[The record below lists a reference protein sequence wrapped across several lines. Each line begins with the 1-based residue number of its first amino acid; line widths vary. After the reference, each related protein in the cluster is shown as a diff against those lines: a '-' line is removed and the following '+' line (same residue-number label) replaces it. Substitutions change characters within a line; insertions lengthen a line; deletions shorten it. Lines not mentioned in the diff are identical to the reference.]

1 VINVTLFIIVI
12 LFFQLFNF
20 YLWDYSKFSIIREK
34 RFHLD
39 IQLQIEDIIEKK
51 GSDFELSKLFKAYIK
66 EYKTSLPQLFEKN
79 QGKDFLVK
87 HTRKLDSIISL
98 MYKTILRRLFGNYM
112 PMRSAIPIAIV
123 ALGSYGREQLCV
135 HSDIDLLIVYEEV
148 EGFNTQLIIEKL
160 FYLALDSGLKLGHRV
175 HNVTDLFH
183 SANEDITIRTALM
196 ESRFITGAPFAWQA
210 TQKELTKIRL
220 YNQKEFILAKV
231 EEAQVRRKKYPN
243 SMQPNIKESVGGL
256 RDTQLLY
263 WIAQTIY
270 GVRNLKELGHKLFSE
285 EEYREYRVAIELLF
299 RVRSALHLIAN
310 KQEDRLL
317 LEYMPQVTQ
326 LLGFQDDKKM
336 ASKVLQA
343 QWRINNFTQ
352 IFTKKMVRPYIVDM
366 NYVREVKKHR
376 LSQGIYEYN
385 SRLFASYN
393 LKYRSINF
401 LLELLVSLDD
411 KFYHFDAGILN
422 QFTYTKISHP
432 LTKKTYG
439 LLKEL
444 FKREHSYSFFKLF
457 YDAGILHK
465 LFANFRK
472 VLHLP
477 QFDGYHHYPV
487 DIHSLKSV
495 EALENIKEPFIQQLC
510 NELNEEER
518 VLLKI
523 VTLFHDTGKGR
534 KQDHSEVGAKLIVAF
549 AQHIK
554 LKEESIERAV
564 TLIKQ
569 HVTMS
574 SVAFKEN
581 IHNEKTLYKFMS
593 NIKDSKNLKL
603 LYILTYA
610 DINGV
615 GGDTYNSFNSKLLY
629 DLYINALEIAQNSD
643 RITDASKRLNIE
655 KRVKNL
661 EEFKA
666 LGRVLQKKIL
676 TVESNLFFFKHTPK
690 DILKIAKKAK
700 EVKEYNFTISTEGSL
715 SIEIYRKIPL
725 NIGYLLAT
733 LNRLDVG
740 SMEIFTLFNDI
751 KYFKISFTK
760 NIEEYEL
767 EYITDVVENAFDMDR
782 NLKLKS
788 INIKREEIDID
799 CEHSLVHAELK
810 INTTNQ
816 LGLLAYVMHIFEEL
830 DINIVT
836 AKIHSSKYKVRDSFL
851 MEKRD
856 NICEN
861 IENIYKLLVNNDL

>member
-1 VINVTLFIIVI
+1 M
-12 LFFQLFNF
+12 
-20 YLWDYSKFSIIREK
+20 
-34 RFHLD
+34 D

-66 EYKTSLPQLFEKN
+66 EYKSSLPELFEKN

-87 HTRKLDSIISL
+87 HTRKLDSILSL
-98 MYKTILRRLFGNYM
+98 MYKTILRRLFGNYV

-160 FYLALDSGLKLGHRV
+160 FYLALDAGLKLGHRV

-196 ESRFITGAPFAWQA
+196 ESRFVTGASFAWQA

-220 YNQKEFILAKV
+220 YNQKEFILSKV
-231 EEAQVRRKKYPN
+231 EEAQVRRKKYPT

-270 GVRNLKELGHKLFSE
+270 GVRNLRELGQKLFSE

-317 LEYMPQVTQ
+317 LEYMPEVTQ
-326 LLGFQDDKKM
+326 MLGFSDDKKM

-366 NYVREVKKHR
+366 NYARKVKKHR
-376 LSQGIYEYN
+376 LSKGIYEYN

-393 LKYRSINF
+393 LKYCSINF
-401 LLELLVSLDD
+401 LLELLVSLED

-439 LLKEL
+439 LIKEL
-444 FKREHSYSFFKLF
+444 FKKEHTYSFLKLF

-487 DIHSLKSV
+487 DIHSLKAV
-495 EALENIKEPFIQQLC
+495 EALESIKEPFIKQLYM
-510 NELNEEER
+510 ELNEGER

-534 KQDHSEVGAKLIVAF
+534 KQEHGEVGAKLIVAF

-554 LKEESIERAV
+554 LKEVERAI
-564 TLIKQ
+564 TLIK
-569 HVTMS
+569 HHITMS

-593 NIKDSKNLKL
+593 NVKDMKNLKL

-661 EEFKA
+661 EEFKS

-690 DILKIAKKAK
+690 DIVKIAQKAK
-700 EVKEYNFTISTEGSL
+700 DVKEYSCTISREGSL

-751 KYFKISFTK
+751 KYFKIMFIK
-760 NIEEYEL
+760 NIDEIEL
-767 EYITDVVENAFDMDR
+767 EYIQDVVANAFDMEKYV
-782 NLKLKS
+782 KLKEIS
-788 INIKREEIDID
+788 IKKEEIDID

-816 LGLLAYVMHIFEEL
+816 LGLLAYVMNIFEEL

-836 AKIHSSKYKVRDSFL
+836 AKIHSSKHKVRDSFL

-856 NICEN
+856 DICEN
-861 IENIYKLLVNNDL
+861 IENIYKMLQ